1 MAAIQMGRRTAH
13 AAVAA
18 VLPLVALLSGCADYH
33 PAPISPAANASAL
46 QARRLDDPRLRAF
59 LASTTP
65 GDTKGTWG
73 LLEVTLAALYWQPD
87 LDVARASLAG
97 AEAGTVTAGEVPNP
111 SLSFEEL
118 SYNST
123 VATPSPWTVAPVVNF
138 LIETFGKR
146 EHREEQARR
155 LAAAARSDVA
165 EAAWQVRAR
174 VRGAMLALWSAE
186 RHRTLDEQ
194 RLRLQNELVDLLEH
208 RFAAGQASA
217 LDVTRERTR
226 RNQVTLELRDIDRQ
240 AAEARAQ
247 LAIAIG
253 VPLSALNGITLSFNA
268 FDRPAPLSAAATD
281 GEMRR
286 QALEGRADVQS
297 LLARY
302 QAAEAALQ
310 LEMARQYPNI
320 TLSPGYAYDAG
331 ANKYMLLPAADL
343 PIFNQNQGPIAEAE
357 AHRTEAAA
365 KFTALQAHIIGAVD
379 GASASLLA
387 ADAAVAT
394 ADALAA
400 DERQREAGIARTFA
414 AGATDR
420 PTLVTAQL
428 ERLAAEISR
437 LDTEVA
443 ERQSLAALEDALQA
457 PLFVAE
463 TAPPP
468 NAVDLTR

>member
-1 MAAIQMGRRTAH
+1 MPSWPSPARLAI
-13 AAVAA
+13 AA
-18 VLPLVALLSGCADYH
+18 VLPFAAVLNGCADYY
-33 PAPISPAANASAL
+33 PAPISPAANAAAL
-46 QARRLDDPRLRAF
+46 QARRLDDPRLQAF
-59 LASTTP
+59 LASAVSGEP
-65 GDTKGTWG
+65 KGIWG
-73 LLEVTLAALYWQPD
+73 LRKVTLAALYWQPD
-87 LDVARASLAG
+87 LDVARAKLAG

-118 SYNST
+118 SYNAT

-146 EHREEQARR
+146 EHREEQARQ
-155 LAAAARSDVA
+155 LAAAARADVA

-186 RHRTLDEQ
+186 RHRALAEQ
-194 RLRLQNELVDLLEH
+194 RLSLQDELVGLLEH

-217 LDVTRERTR
+217 LDVTRERIK

-247 LAIAIG
+247 LATAIG
-253 VPLSALNGITLSFNA
+253 VPPSALDGVMLSFGA
-268 FDRPAPLSAAATD
+268 FDRPAPLPAAAAD
-281 GEMRR
+281 GELRR
-286 QALEGRADVQS
+286 EALSGRPDVQR

-310 LEMARQYPNI
+310 LEVARQYPDI

-357 AHRTEAAA
+357 AHRAEVAAM
-365 KFTALQAHIIGAVD
+365 FTALQERIIGAVD
-379 GASASLLA
+379 GAAASLKA

-400 DERQREAGIARTFA
+400 DERQREAGIARAFS
-414 AGATDR
+414 AGAADR
-420 PTLVTAQL
+420 PTLVTARL
-428 ERLAAEISR
+428 ERLAADVSR
-437 LDTEVA
+437 LDAEVA
-443 ERQSLAALEDALQA
+443 DRQSRAALEDALQA

-463 TAPPP
+463 PTPLPHAGDP
-468 NAVDLTR
+468 AR